1 MNSSE
6 YYRLTFPTGRM
17 ADLFCL
23 TSTNNKM
30 NIQEALL
37 AEHSKAQSERIAE
50 YVGNDPVRFA
60 ELMESFLS
68 EDQELSRRAA
78 WVLSHCADRHAS
90 LIEPHLEAMI
100 RNLRN
105 DVHVAVRR
113 NTVRVLQEVE
123 IPDELLGEAAD
134 ICFGYLADHHEA
146 IAVKVFAM
154 TVLANICRREPDLG
168 NELKLLIEE
177 QLPYA
182 SAGFRSR
189 AKRILAGLDT

>member
-1 MNSSE
+1 M
-6 YYRLTFPTGRM
+6 
-17 ADLFCL
+17 D
-23 TSTNNKM
+23 
-30 NIQEALL
+30 IQEALQ

-68 EDQELSRRAA
+68 EDKELSRRAGWA
-78 WVLSHCADRHAS
+78 LSHCTDRHPT
-90 LIEPHLEAMI
+90 LVEPYLADMI
-100 RNLRN
+100 RNLRRE
-105 DVHVAVRR
+105 VHVAVKRH
-113 NTVRVLQEVE
+113 TVRALQEVE

-168 NELKLLIEE
+168 NELRLLIEE
-177 QLPYA
+177 QMPYA
-182 SAGFRSR
+182 SAGFRNR
-189 AKRILAGLDT
+189 GKRILAGLHT